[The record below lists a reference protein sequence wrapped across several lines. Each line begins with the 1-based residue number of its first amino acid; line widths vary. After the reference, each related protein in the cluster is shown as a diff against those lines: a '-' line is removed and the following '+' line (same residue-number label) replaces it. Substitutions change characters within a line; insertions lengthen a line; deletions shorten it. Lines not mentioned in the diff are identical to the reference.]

1 MAAVVAP
8 DIQPRARAQAVIASP
23 RLRENHRASLVTT
36 IGSTKPNSSMAY
48 FVLAIKGQVRIS
60 SVAGPATM
68 VPALGELGSVFGLIL
83 SCVLIS
89 ALN

>member
-1 MAAVVAP
+1 
-8 DIQPRARAQAVIASP
+8 
-23 RLRENHRASLVTT
+23 
-36 IGSTKPNSSMAY
+36 MAY

-83 SCVLIS
+83 SCVLIP
-89 ALN
+89 ALNYAISRDDFQSESGRLLRFNLSFHQRIARQSGGPFYR